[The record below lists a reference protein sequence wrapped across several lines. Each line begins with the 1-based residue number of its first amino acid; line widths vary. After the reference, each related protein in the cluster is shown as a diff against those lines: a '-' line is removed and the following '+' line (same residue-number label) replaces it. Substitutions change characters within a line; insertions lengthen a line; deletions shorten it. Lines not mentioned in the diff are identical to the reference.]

1 MKPQLSEKQKKII
14 LLALAATTVLYI
26 DLAYILKPQARNLQ
40 KLSLELRQA
49 RAGLKQYKK
58 GASEIRAL
66 ETALESMKARY
77 ADPENKIFSESEV
90 TALLDDISKK
100 ALDSGLKI
108 MQMRPQG
115 VSADW
120 EKELID
126 SAGLPPEGGL
136 RLLPLAIR
144 LELASGYHQ
153 LGMFLSALENN
164 PLISVSELK
173 LHPDSAEFARRKVE
187 LTLKIYASRQEK

>member
-1 MKPQLSEKQKKII
+1 MAKTISEKQKKII
-14 LLALAATTVLYI
+14 LLVVGAVTVLYI
-26 DLAYILKPQARNLQ
+26 DFACILKPQARNLG

-49 RAGLKQYKK
+49 RAGLNQYKK

-66 ETALESMKARY
+66 ETNLESLKARY
-77 ADPENKIFSESEV
+77 ADPENKIFSESEI

-120 EKELID
+120 EKEIIE
-126 SAGLPPEGGL
+126 SAGL
-136 RLLPLAIR
+136 RLLPLALR
-144 LELASGYHQ
+144 LELNSGYHQ
-153 LGMFLSALENN
+153 LGRFLSVLENN
-164 PLISVSELK
+164 PLISVAELK
-173 LHPDSAEFARRKVE
+173 LRPHSAEFTKQKVE
-187 LTLKIYASRQEK
+187 LTLKIYASKQ